1 MNIES
6 SAEHWKAGFSLWQG
20 FLRSKEARKIIKEYK
35 TKMRK
40 ATPTI
45 RLQLSWER
53 NIELGKAYRR
63 R

>member
-6 SAEHWKAGFSLWQG
+6 SAEHWKAGFSLWQR

-35 TKMRK
+35 AKMKR
-40 ATPTI
+40 AAPTV
-45 RLQLSWER
+45 RLHLSWER
-53 NIELGKAYRR
+53 NMELGKAYRR